1 MALTKVREAGY
12 NLTTAKLPSGSV
24 IQVVSHSITSGAS
37 TGSSS
42 AVALVTLGS
51 ITTTRLNSKI
61 IVSSTLPTQIS
72 TASNGRGVFGL
83 RSSVDSYSSSL
94 ETHVSV
100 NYAEGSNG
108 WVQLDNNFF
117 ALHNPSQASGTTIT
131 YKMYASA
138 NQGSN
143 AVYML
148 DSWGQ
153 STNHAV
159 VLQEIVG

>member
-1 MALTKVREAGY
+1 MALTKVRESGY
-12 NLTTAKLPSGSV
+12 DLTTAKLPSGSV
-24 IQVVSHSITSGAS
+24 IQVVSNSITSGAS
-37 TGSSS
+37 TDSSS

-61 IVSSTLPTQIS
+61 IISSTLPTQIS
-72 TASNGRGVFGL
+72 SNSNGRGVYGL

-108 WVQLDNNFF
+108 WVQLDNNFY

-131 YKMYASA
+131 YKIYGSK
-138 NQGSN
+138 NQGS
-143 AVYML
+143 AGIYLL
-148 DSWGQ
+148 DAWGQ
-153 STNHAV
+153 SVSHAV
-159 VLQEIVG
+159 TFQEIVG

>member
-1 MALTKVREAGY
+1 MALTKVRESGY
-12 NLTTAKLPSGSV
+12 DLTTAKLPSGSV
-24 IQVVSHSITSGAS
+24 IQVVNHSITSGAS
-37 TGSSS
+37 TTSSS

-51 ITTTRLNSKI
+51 ITTTKLNSKI

-72 TASNGRGVFGL
+72 TNSNGRGVYGL

-108 WVQLDNNFF
+108 WVQLDSNFY

-131 YKMYASA
+131 YKIYGSK
-138 NQGSN
+138 NQGTGGI
-143 AVYML
+143 YIL
-148 DSWGQ
+148 DAWGQ
-153 STNHAV
+153 SVNHAV